1 MLEALWQ
8 RGRRVAA
15 RPVHTLRHL
24 LSDRDGGTVIMVSL
38 AMPVVVAA
46 LGAGVDTGAWYME
59 KQRVR
64 QIADSAALG
73 GARALA
79 SGLDVATAK
88 VIAQNDATR
97 NGYASGG
104 SQSLTVNSPPTS
116 GPYAGKKGYIEV
128 VATRPLPSLF
138 SRFVMGASARSVS
151 SRSVAYAPP
160 IQKMNLELA
169 MVLDVSSSMAS
180 GTETRG
186 VTKMEAQQTAAKDL
200 IETVIQ
206 AKQTKYTSRVALA
219 PFSSSV
225 NVGSAYFKTATNK
238 SISGSWTGVVE
249 RSGSYRFKDDLPSA
263 GTRYFGDFKT
273 KHTSALGDYSSYVR
287 SLNSQTPGSANT
299 IQPLS
304 SVKADLKSDIDSL
317 SSSGTTAAHLGLAWA
332 WYMLSPKWN
341 TVFTGSAAPNVYDS
355 EKTYKAIVILS
366 DFDFNSY
373 YESGNGTANAQFEQ
387 LCTEIK
393 AAGIKIYTVGYNVAS
408 SGDNTR
414 RVNCASPDDDA
425 GTYTYTTRTVE
436 ELIAAFRAAAAQS
449 VGTASEIVP
458 RIYE

>member
-1 MLEALWQ
+1 MFEALWQ

-15 RPVHTLRHL
+15 RPIDTFKHL
-24 LSDRDGGTVIMVSL
+24 LSDRDGGTVIMMSL
-38 AMPVVVAA
+38 ALPVVVAA
-46 LGAGVDTGAWYME
+46 LGTGVDTGAWYME

-79 SGLDVATAK
+79 AGLDLATAK
-88 VIAQNDATR
+88 TIAQNDAAR
-97 NGYASGG
+97 NGYASGA

-116 GPYAGKKGYIEV
+116 GPYAGKKGFVEV

-138 SRFVMGASARSVS
+138 SRFVLGASARSVS

-186 VTKMEAQQTAAKDL
+186 ITKMEAQQAAAKDL
-200 IETVIQ
+200 IDTVIQ
-206 AKQTKYTSRVALA
+206 ANQSKYTSRVALA

-225 NVGSAYFKTATNK
+225 NVGSAYFKTVTNK
-238 SISGSWTGVVE
+238 NPSGSWTGVVE
-249 RSGSYRFKDDLPSA
+249 RSGSYKFKDDLPSA

-273 KHTSALGDYSSYVR
+273 KHNSALGDYASFVQSM
-287 SLNSQTPGSANT
+287 NSQTPGSANT

-304 SVKADLKSDIDSL
+304 SNKGNLNGDINALTSD
-317 SSSGTTAAHLGLAWA
+317 GTTAAHLGLAWA
-332 WYMLSPKWN
+332 WYMLSPKWSS
-341 TVFTGSAAPNVYDS
+341 VFTGTAAPNVYDS
-355 EKTYKAIVILS
+355 AKTYKAIVILS

-373 YESGNGTANAQFEQ
+373 YESGNGTANHQFEQ
-387 LCTEIK
+387 LCTQIK
-393 AAGIKIYTVGYNVAS
+393 AAGIKIFTVGYHTVGS
-408 SGDNTR
+408 DNNNR
-414 RVNCASPDDDA
+414 RTACASPDEDDVTTPTPPDGRRA
-425 GTYTYTTRTVE
+425 GRG
-436 ELIAAFRAAAAQS
+436 LPPAAAQS

-458 RIYE
+458 RVYE